1 MLFSLSTANNASQR
15 FIYNTSTGALFFDA
29 DGNQT
34 GFGAVQ
40 IATGVSQMCKF
51 NLLMRFWLTQKGE
64 IMNRK
69 GAKDTKVRE
78 GLTGLL
84 RQTLIL

>member
-1 MLFSLSTANNASQR
+1 LRKESDFLIGGGAMGVTSASQR

-40 IATGVSQMCKF
+40 IATLSNKP
-51 NLLMRFWLTQKGE
+51 
-64 IMNRK
+64 
-69 GAKDTKVRE
+69 
-78 GLTGLL
+78 
-84 RQTLIL
+84 LIGGNDIFVIA